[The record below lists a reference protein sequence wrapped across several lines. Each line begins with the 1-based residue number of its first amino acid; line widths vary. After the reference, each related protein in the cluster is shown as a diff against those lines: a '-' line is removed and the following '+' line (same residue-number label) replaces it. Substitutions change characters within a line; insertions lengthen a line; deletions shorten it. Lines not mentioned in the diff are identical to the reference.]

1 MHTAVMEKVAIEY
14 LNVRPDGVYVDATA
28 GSGGHS
34 KEILNKLSKYGKL
47 IVVDRDEEAL
57 KRCRKNLLQRDVKVD
72 YIRENFE
79 NLEIILSGLMIERVD
94 GMLFDLGIS
103 KEQIEDEKRGFSF
116 IREGYLDM
124 RLDQRQEKDAF
135 FVVNNYPKEKLCAL
149 LWKYG
154 EERWAKK
161 IVHNIVRER
170 EKEPIRG
177 TLRLSEI
184 VARSIPRKT
193 WGRIH
198 PATRTFQSL
207 RMEVNDELMS
217 LTKGINSA
225 VNLLKKGGRM
235 VVISFHSG
243 EDRIVKNIFKKK
255 EEEGRL
261 RILNRKV
268 IKPTEDEIRQNSSA
282 RSAKLRAA
290 EKIMD

>member
-1 MHTAVMEKVAIEY
+1 MHTAVMEKVVVEY
-14 LNVRPDGVYVDATA
+14 LNIRPDGVYVDATA

-47 IVVDRDEEAL
+47 IAVDRDEEAL
-57 KRCRKNLLQRDVKVD
+57 KRCRKNLLQRDVKVE

-79 NLEIILSGLMIERVD
+79 NLEITLLGMRIEKVD

-124 RLDQRQEKDAF
+124 RLDQRQGKDAF
-135 FVVNNYPKEKLCAL
+135 FVVNNYPKEKLCDI

-225 VNLLKKGGRM
+225 VNLLRKGGRI

-261 RILNRKV
+261 RILNKKV